1 MKTIMGR
8 TLIVLAAL
16 IILVAVFYAEEDWR
30 GERAWEKCKRDLE
43 AKGYVLDWAELI
55 PSPVRDD
62 QNFFDAPKMQEWFV
76 KPIEYPSTNE
86 LAARMTD
93 ARTSSVSD
101 ETNAI
106 VTETDARSYLA
117 WSDQFEPDF
126 NLIREA
132 LKRPF
137 AQIDGDYS
145 DPLLMPTLNFIPI
158 RAVTQTLA
166 QRVHCYLL
174 LRDPEKALDELT
186 LLNDSR
192 RLLEAAPMG
201 KPMTSVAAML
211 NVAVTGL

>member
-16 IILVAVFYAEEDWR
+16 IILVAVFYAEEDWH